1 MEFFCATTAK
11 QAFIFA
17 GSTIFY
23 LKYTVRSGKRALSDR
38 SGRVCL
44 YCCATK
50 DSPMLWLLDNCWFCL
65 PCFRIWLTMSNAH
78 TTSSLAIQEVHSD
91 NLLKLAAAYWGRMTL
106 ICTYAPLSEVT
117 HQGDNTCPQNI
128 IPVHPCL
135 SSDLLSLPEESLLS
149 AAVSPGLAGFCC
161 RHRH

>member
-1 MEFFCATTAK
+1 MAEIWHVLRNFRVTNGRRKKNFFRHPVRLHDRQRHTKDASPFFQKWLRRQMKQGMPAVSFVSYRCNSLWHNQPNTKLWNFFCATTAK

-50 DSPMLWLLDNCWFCL
+50 DSPMLWLLDNC
-65 PCFRIWLTMSNAH
+65 
-78 TTSSLAIQEVHSD
+78 
-91 NLLKLAAAYWGRMTL
+91 
-106 ICTYAPLSEVT
+106 
-117 HQGDNTCPQNI
+117 
-128 IPVHPCL
+128 
-135 SSDLLSLPEESLLS
+135 
-149 AAVSPGLAGFCC
+149 
-161 RHRH
+161 